1 MIAQAQIDPT
11 ILSQLIDRL
20 PPGRARKRYED
31 MLTQISTAVPLGGVL
46 CKGHSTDEPGRVAV
60 ELDIPR
66 LTIIVKES
74 RKVVPPIRIQP
85 WITVLDPDRFIDA
98 TLGDLAAYV
107 AAKNHGKRHW
117 VENLLEEKLE
127 QLELCGITAEIV
139 IVQ

>member
-31 MLTQISTAVPLGGVL
+31 LLTQISTAVPLGGVL
-46 CKGHSTDEPGRVAV
+46 CKGRSTDESGRVAV

-85 WITVLDPDRFIDA
+85 WVTVLDPDRFIDA

-107 AAKNHGKRHW
+107 AAKNHDKRHW

>member
-1 MIAQAQIDPT
+1 MIAQDQIDPT
-11 ILSQLIDRL
+11 ILSKLIDRL

-31 MLTQISTAVPLGGVL
+31 LLTQFSTAVPLGGVL
-46 CKGHSTDEPGRVAV
+46 CKGSSTDESGGVTT
-60 ELDIPR
+60 ESQTPR
-66 LTIIVKES
+66 LTLNLKS
-74 RKVVPPIRIQP
+74 TRKVVPPIMIQP

-117 VENLLEEKLE
+117 IENLLEEKLE